1 MIIHINNSSSG
12 SSDDDY
18 DNDSNNN
25 INNNNDRHVFFVN
38 NNCIDTY
45 FQTETKNVSLWFYFS
60 TSKVQFYCS
69 N

>member
-18 DNDSNNN
+18 DNDSNN
-25 INNNNDRHVFFVN
+25 NNNNDRHVFFVN

-45 FQTETKNVSLWFYFS
+45 FQTETKNVSLCFCFS
-60 TSKVQFYCS
+60 TSKVQFYCF
-69 N
+69 

>member
-1 MIIHINNSSSG
+1 MIIHINNSSIG

-25 INNNNDRHVFFVN
+25 NIIIIIGMYFIVN

-60 TSKVQFYCS
+60 TSKGTILLF
-69 N
+69 